1 MKKYNLFLEKT
12 EEYKVNVKCNE
23 TDKAAEVFRDLLKM
37 DKEAQEIFAMI
48 SLDVKKNVVGV
59 FEVSRGSMDRT
70 IVEPAEV
77 FKRALLSNAHTI
89 IIGHNHPSGDPK
101 PSIQDIDLTQRL
113 IKAGK
118 YIGIQVIDHVVI
130 GEDSY
135 YSFLEE
141 GLI

>member
-118 YIGIQVIDHVVI
+118 YIGIPVIDHVVI
-130 GEDSY
+130 GENRY